1 MLTFPTPMKNR
12 LLLGCGR
19 GLGLAVLAGWAF
31 FSALRAEVVT
41 IDASKPPAAPDAL
54 WFPAGGKSPDGHE
67 LSINTR
73 YFTRDGQP
81 FFPVMGEFHYARY
94 PQSEWENEILKM
106 KASGINVVA
115 TYIFWI
121 FHEDEKSKFDWS
133 GQRDLRQFVELC
145 AKHGMYVWV
154 RVGPWDHGEARNG
167 GFPDWLVSEVRARRS
182 NDPAYLGYVKEFYDQ
197 IGQQLKGL
205 FWKDGG
211 PIIGVQLE
219 NEYHPGRGGLEH
231 IQQLFQL
238 AQDAGIVAP
247 FYTITGW
254 DNAVVPTSGFLP
266 VFGGYTEQ
274 FWSNSL
280 KELPPNGNFFFTN
293 IRAEDNVMGDLTPK
307 NATYNSKYD
316 NYPFLTAEMG
326 GGMAIAYHRRPLMQA
341 DDSTAAALVKLGSGI
356 TALGYYMY
364 HGGTNP
370 DGETP
375 ATLTS
380 IQETQSQ
387 PDGAGYNDMEAK
399 SYDFQAPLGEFGEF
413 HPTFFTMKAMH
424 LFLDDFGAQ
433 LAPMAPYFAEQQP
446 ANKNDITTARVAA
459 RSDGKSAFIFINN
472 YERNYPLA
480 DHADFQVALKLPG
493 GTVTVPKTSTTI
505 PNGEYTIWPVNL
517 DVGGVN
523 LRYATAELVCK
534 ISDPDTCVFFA
545 WPGTKP
551 EFAFDNVKGDV
562 ITGAPNETNQET
574 VILAQAEN
582 AFYVTN
588 ITPGSGAAIH
598 VTHAGK
604 TTNVLVLTREQAL
617 NLYQAKV
624 AGRDRLF
631 LSPAGL
637 FFNGDQVHLS
647 SRNPADLK
655 VGIYPALA
663 AAPAGF
669 TEFGADGV
677 FKEYSTSVAPLSAAV
692 AFKQTQSSGPA
703 PSAKMSRRR
712 VAMEPTDD
720 DFSQAAIW
728 SLHFP
733 ADLLSHPHA
742 RPFLKI
748 TYAGDVARLY
758 AGARFADDNFYKG
771 PAWEVGLWRF
781 TPEELA
787 KGLDLKI
794 LPLRSDTPLF
804 LEKSAQPVFDD
815 KGEALKV
822 KDISIV
828 WDYDAVLSAGP

>member
-1 MLTFPTPMKNR
+1 MAALAF
-12 LLLGCGR
+12 LLLP
-19 GLGLAVLAGWAF
+19 A
-31 FSALRAEVVT
+31 SLRAEVIT
-41 IDASKPPAAPDAL
+41 IDASKPPPAEPEAL
-54 WFPAGGKSPDGHE
+54 WFPVGGKSPAGHE

-106 KASGINVVA
+106 KAGGVNVVA

-121 FHEDEKSKFDWS
+121 FHEDEKGKFDWS
-133 GQRDLRQFVELC
+133 GRRDLRQFVELC
-145 AKHGMYVWV
+145 AKHGMYVWA

-182 NDPAYLGYVKEFYDQ
+182 NDPAYLGYVKEFYGQ

-231 IQQLFQL
+231 LQQLFQI

-254 DNAVVPTSGFLP
+254 DNAVVPAAGFLP

-380 IQETQSQ
+380 IQENQSQ

-413 HPTFFTMKAMH
+413 HPTFFTMKAIH
-424 LFLDDFGAQ
+424 LFLNDFGAQ
-433 LAPMAPYFAEQQP
+433 LAPMAPYFADQQP
-446 ANKNDITTARVAA
+446 TGKDDTTTARVAA
-459 RSDGKSAFIFINN
+459 RSDGKSAFLFLNN
-472 YERNYPLA
+472 YERNYTLA
-480 DHADFQVALKLPG
+480 GHADFQVSLKLPG
-493 GTVTVPKTSTTI
+493 GTITVPKTPATI
-505 PNGEYTIWPVNL
+505 QSGEYAIWPVNL

-534 ISDPDTCVFFA
+534 ISDPDTYVFFA

-551 EFAFDNVKGDV
+551 EFAFDIAEGVKAFGVANQGDAVDV
-562 ITGAPNETNQET
+562 I
-574 VILAQAEN
+574 VEN
-582 AFYVTN
+582 GVTN
-588 ITPGSGAAIH
+588 VTGITPGATKAIEL
-598 VTHAGK
+598 THAGK
-604 TTNVLVLTREQAL
+604 TTNILVLTREQAL

-655 VGIYPALA
+655 VGIFPALA

-669 TEFGADGV
+669 AESGRDGV
-677 FKEYSTSVAPLSAAV
+677 FTNYSTKVAPLSAAV
-692 AFKQTQSSGPA
+692 DFKPTQSAGSAQP
-703 PSAKMSRRR
+703 AKMSRRR

-733 ADLLSHPHA
+733 ADLLSHPNA

-804 LEKSAQPVFDD
+804 LEKSAQPAFDD
-815 KGEALKV
+815 HGEALKV

-828 WDYDAVLSAGP
+828 WDYDAVLNAGS